1 LYFWPC
7 WKKQGFVLGVVEEIT
22 EATLDALVIRIFSD
36 VVSEFEI

>member
-1 LYFWPC
+1 
-7 WKKQGFVLGVVEEIT
+7 VLGVVEEIT